1 PTTGRRPPA
10 RTPGTTRGRRSQ
22 HNGEF
27 TSLPPTRRPRS
38 KVGESPSS
46 FPSSL
51 GGEGGASITGSV
63 VDVGERFS
71 GDLFGSDMVTKANP
85 ALEDHARQL
94 AENARAFD
102 DGDELM
108 IDPAIASLDQLDS
121 NIDPSLQMISN

>member
-1 PTTGRRPPA
+1 
-10 RTPGTTRGRRSQ
+10 
-22 HNGEF
+22 
-27 TSLPPTRRPRS
+27 
-38 KVGESPSS
+38 
-46 FPSSL
+46 L

-121 NIDPSLQMISN
+121 NIDPSLQMISNEIAIDPALAQLSAETMHANSERTYFVDPSMSLGPSV